1 MQVFVAIGPNIMTA
15 AGFLLSVIL
24 LIYNSFSFPNVK
36 YIYYEALS
44 TAPITFWGKF
54 ISQSNIFDQL
64 FMYISKFSI
73 IQLSDWIYEPTS

>member
-64 FMYISKFSI
+64 FLYISKFS